1 MDYIHNNKFPAA
13 WKDPL
18 ELCGN
23 FFQYLIEEG
32 RDLNQ
37 HREFLLELVKK
48 YGADWVWEHRSR
60 LVALMAFLSSR
71 AMN

>member
-1 MDYIHNNKFPAA
+1 MDDIRNKKFPAA

-18 ELCGN
+18 ELFDN
-23 FFQYLIEEG
+23 FFQHLIEEG

-37 HREFLLELVKK
+37 HREFLLWLVRK

-60 LVALMAFLSSR
+60 LVALMVFLSSR
-71 AMN
+71 WMS